1 MPEQGRKIK
10 LIIAV
15 PSLECG
21 GLERNVSMICNH
33 INTEKFE
40 VTLLVVNNS
49 KPFYSITNPAIKI
62 TDLQCSNVRSSV
74 FRISKIAK
82 EIKPDIILSAANHLN
97 LIIAI
102 FRWMFPRHI
111 KMIARES
118 SIVSINSKR
127 AKNAGLYNWLQE
139 KFYHKIDKVVCQS
152 AYMQQDLLAYY
163 HFPLSRTVII
173 NNAVEVP
180 AVEISQPVKDKPAIP
195 VFITVARLS
204 EEKGLDRILRSLAK
218 LDIPFLY
225 HIVGEGPMRPQLQ
238 ALINELALQSKVS
251 LAGSSSAPF
260 SSIKNPDLFLMGS
273 HYEGF
278 PNVLL
283 EANALGI
290 PVVAFNAPG
299 GIAEVIRERENG
311 LLVEDGNE
319 AAFANAIKE
328 ALLGNF
334 NRELIRNK
342 TIEQYAPGK
351 IMQQWESLLLA
362 EIR

>member
-33 INTEKFE
+33 INTAKFD

-62 TDLQCSNVRSSV
+62 IDLQCSNVRSSV

-97 LIIAI
+97 LILAI
-102 FRWMFPRHI
+102 FRWMFPRSI

-152 AYMQQDLLAYY
+152 AYMQQDLVAYY

-260 SSIKNPDLFLMGS
+260 SSIENPDLFLMGS